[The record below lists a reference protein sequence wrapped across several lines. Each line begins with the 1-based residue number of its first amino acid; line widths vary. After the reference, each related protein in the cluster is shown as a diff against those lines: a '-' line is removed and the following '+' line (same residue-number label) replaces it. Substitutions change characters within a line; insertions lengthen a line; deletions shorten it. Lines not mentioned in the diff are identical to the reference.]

1 MEIISNIAL
10 ISINETLIVQ
20 VIGFLIFLFIINRI
34 MFRPL
39 QNVMADRDIYIE
51 RVKLDI
57 DQARKKIDTMTS
69 QIEEQETEV
78 KKEAF
83 ALKAQREEIGSQQ
96 AKEIFAAV
104 RQEVA
109 DTSAKVQKDIDSK
122 IAEARKSLQKESETL
137 AVGIIEKILDRRQ
150 QL

>member
-20 VIGFLIFLFIINRI
+20 VVGFLIFLFLINRI

-39 QNVMADRDIYIE
+39 RNVMADRELYIE

-57 DQARKKIDTMTS
+57 DQAQKKIETMTS
-69 QIEEQETEV
+69 QIREQESEV
-78 KKEAF
+78 KNEAF
-83 ALKAQREEIGSQQ
+83 ELKKQREEIGNQQ

-104 RQEVA
+104 RQEIA
-109 DTSAKVQKDIDSK
+109 DTSAKVQKDIDNK
-122 IAEARKSLQKESETL
+122 ISEARKSLKIESEAL
-137 AVGIIEKILDRRQ
+137 AMNIIEKILDRRQ
-150 QL
+150 QQ

>member
-20 VIGFLIFLFIINRI
+20 VIGFLIFLFLINRI

-69 QIEEQETEV
+69 QIEEQEAEV

-83 ALKAQREEIGSQQ
+83 DLKEEREKIGNQQ

-104 RQEVA
+104 SQEIA
-109 DTSAKVQKDIDSK
+109 ATSAKVQKDIDGK

-137 AVGIIEKILDRRQ
+137 AVSIIEKILDRRQ
-150 QL
+150 SL

>member
-20 VIGFLIFLFIINRI
+20 VIGFLIFLFLINRI

-69 QIEEQETEV
+69 QIEEQEAEV

-83 ALKAQREEIGSQQ
+83 DLKEQREKIGNQQ

-104 RQEVA
+104 RQEIA
-109 DTSAKVQKDIDSK
+109 DTSANVQKDIDSK

-137 AVGIIEKILDRRQ
+137 AVSIIEKILDRRQ
-150 QL
+150 SL

>member
-20 VIGFLIFLFIINRI
+20 VVGFLIFLYLINRI

-39 QNVMADRDIYIE
+39 RNVMADREIHIE

-57 DQARKKIDTMTS
+57 DQARNKIDKMTS

-78 KKEAF
+78 KEEAF
-83 ALKAQREEIGSQQ
+83 GLKEQREEIGNQQ

-104 RQEVA
+104 RQEIA
-109 DTSAKVQKDIDSK
+109 DTSAKVQKDIDNK
-122 IAEARKSLQKESETL
+122 ISEARQSLKIESEAL
-137 AVGIIEKILDRRQ
+137 AMNIIEKILDRRQ
-150 QL
+150 QQ

>member
-39 QNVMADRDIYIE
+39 RNVMADRDIYIE

-83 ALKAQREEIGSQQ
+83 ELKEQREEIGNQQ
-96 AKEIFAAV
+96 SKEIFAAV
-104 RQEVA
+104 RQEIA

-137 AVGIIEKILDRRQ
+137 AISIIEKILDRRQ
-150 QL
+150 

>member
-1 MEIISNIAL
+1 MQIISNIAL
-10 ISINETLIVQ
+10 ISINETMIVQ
-20 VIGFLIFLFIINRI
+20 VISFLIFLYLINRI

-39 QNVMADRDIYIE
+39 SNVMADRDIYIE

-57 DQARKKIDTMTS
+57 DQAQKKIESMNS
-69 QIEEQETEV
+69 QIQHQEAEV

-83 ALKAQREEIGSQQ
+83 ALKEQREAIGNRQ

-104 RQEVA
+104 RQEIA
-109 DTSAKVQKDIDSK
+109 DTSAKFQKDIDIK
-122 IAEARKSLQKESETL
+122 IIEARQSLQKESEAL
-137 AVGIIEKILDRRQ
+137 AISIIDKILDRRH

>member
-20 VIGFLIFLFIINRI
+20 VIGFLLFLFLINRI

-39 QNVMADRDIYIE
+39 QNVIADRDIYIE

-57 DQARKKIDTMTS
+57 NQAQKEIETMNR
-69 QIEEQETEV
+69 QILEQEAEV

-83 ALKAQREEIGSQQ
+83 ELKEQREQFGNQQ
-96 AKEIFAAV
+96 AKEIFSAV
-104 RQEVA
+104 RQEIA
-109 DTSAKVQKDIDSK
+109 DSNASAQKDIDIK
-122 IAEARKSLQKESETL
+122 ISAARQSLKNESEVL
-137 AVGIIEKILDRRQ
+137 AINIIEKILDRRQ
-150 QL
+150 PF

>member
-39 QNVMADRDIYIE
+39 RNVMADREIYIE

-57 DQARKKIDTMTS
+57 DQARNEIDTMTS
-69 QIEEQETEV
+69 QIEEQEAEV

-83 ALKAQREEIGSQQ
+83 QLKEQREKIGDEQ
-96 AKEIFAAV
+96 AKEIFNAV
-104 RQEVA
+104 RQEIA
-109 DTSAKVQKDIDSK
+109 DTSAKVQKDIDIK
-122 IAEARKSLQKESETL
+122 IAEARKSLQKESEVL
-137 AVGIIEKILDRRQ
+137 AISIIEKILDRRQ

>member
-39 QNVMADRDIYIE
+39 RNVMADRDIYVE

-57 DQARKKIDTMTS
+57 DQARKKVDTMNS
-69 QIEEQETEV
+69 QIEEQEAEV
-78 KKEAF
+78 RKEAF
-83 ALKAQREEIGSQQ
+83 ELKEQREQIGSQQ

-104 RQEVA
+104 RQEIA
-109 DTSAKVQKDIDSK
+109 DTSAGVQKDIDQK
-122 IAEARKSLQKESETL
+122 IAEARNSLQKESEAL
-137 AVGIIEKILDRRQ
+137 AERIVEKILDRRQ
-150 QL
+150 QP

>member
-20 VIGFLIFLFIINRI
+20 VISFLIFLYLINRI

-39 QNVMADRDIYIE
+39 RNVMADRGIYIE

-57 DQARKKIDTMTS
+57 DQARKKVETLNS
-69 QIEEQETEV
+69 QIEEQEAEV

-83 ALKAQREEIGSQQ
+83 ELKQQREESGSRQ
-96 AKEIFAAV
+96 AKEIHAAV
-104 RQEVA
+104 RQEIA
-109 DTSAKVQKDIDSK
+109 DTSAKVQNDINIK
-122 IAEARKSLQKESETL
+122 ISEARQSLQKESETL
-137 AVGIIEKILDRRQ
+137 AATIIEKILDRRL

>member
-10 ISINETLIVQ
+10 ISINETMFVQ
-20 VIGFLIFLFIINRI
+20 VIGFLIFLYLINRI

-39 QNVMADRDIYIE
+39 RNVMADRELYIE

-57 DQARKKIDTMTS
+57 DQARKKIETMTS
-69 QIEEQETEV
+69 QIREQESEV

-83 ALKAQREEIGSQQ
+83 ELKGQREEVGNQQ

-104 RQEVA
+104 RQEIA
-109 DTSAKVQKDIDSK
+109 ETSARVQKDIDIK
-122 IAEARKSLQKESETL
+122 ISEARQSLKKESEAL
-137 AVGIIEKILDRRQ
+137 VIPIIEKILDRRQ
-150 QL
+150 QP

>member
-1 MEIISNIAL
+1 MKIISNIAL

-20 VIGFLIFLFIINRI
+20 VIGFLIFLFLINRI

-39 QNVMADRDIYIE
+39 RNVMADREIYIE

-57 DQARKKIDTMTS
+57 DQARNKIDTMTS
-69 QIEEQETEV
+69 QIEEQEAEV

-83 ALKAQREEIGSQQ
+83 ELKEQREEIGSQQ
-96 AKEIFAAV
+96 AKEIFAAA
-104 RQEVA
+104 RQKIA
-109 DTSAKVQKDIDSK
+109 DTSAKVQKDIDGK
-122 IAEARKSLQKESETL
+122 IAEARKSLQKESEAL
-137 AVGIIEKILDRRQ
+137 AISIIEKILDRRQ

>member
-1 MEIISNIAL
+1 
-10 ISINETLIVQ
+10 
-20 VIGFLIFLFIINRI
+20 

-39 QNVMADRDIYIE
+39 RNVMADREIYIE

-57 DQARKKIDTMTS
+57 DQARNKIDTMTS
-69 QIEEQETEV
+69 QIEEQEAEV

-83 ALKAQREEIGSQQ
+83 ELKEQREEIGNRQ

-104 RQEVA
+104 RQEIA
-109 DTSAKVQKDIDSK
+109 DTSAKVQKDIDRK
-122 IAEARKSLQKESETL
+122 IAEARKSLQKESEAL
-137 AVGIIEKILDRRQ
+137 AISIIEKILDRRQ

>member
-1 MEIISNIAL
+1 MEIITNIAL

-20 VIGFLIFLFIINRI
+20 VIGFLIFLYIINRI

-39 QNVMADRDIYIE
+39 SNVMADRDIYIE

-57 DQARKKIDTMTS
+57 DQARKKMETMNR
-69 QIEEQETEV
+69 QIEEQQVEV

-83 ALKAQREEIGSQQ
+83 ALKEQREAIANRQ

-104 RQEVA
+104 RQEIA
-109 DTSAKVQKDIDSK
+109 DTGAKVQKDIDLK
-122 IAEARKSLQKESETL
+122 ISEARQSLQKESETL
-137 AVGIIEKILDRRQ
+137 AVSIIEKILERRQ

>member
-20 VIGFLIFLFIINRI
+20 VIGFLIFLFLINRI

-69 QIEEQETEV
+69 QIEEQEAEV

-83 ALKAQREEIGSQQ
+83 DLKEQREKIGNQQ

-104 RQEVA
+104 RQEIA
-109 DTSAKVQKDIDSK
+109 ATSAKVQKDIDGK

-137 AVGIIEKILDRRQ
+137 AVSIIEKILDRRQ
-150 QL
+150 SL

>member
-20 VIGFLIFLFIINRI
+20 VISFLIFLYLINRI

-39 QNVMADRDIYIE
+39 QNVIADRDIYIE
-51 RVKLDI
+51 RVKRDI
-57 DQARKKIDTMTS
+57 DQAQKQIKTMSS
-69 QIEEQETEV
+69 QIREQEAEV

-83 ALKAQREEIGSQQ
+83 DLKEQQEKIGNRQ

-104 RQEVA
+104 RQEIA
-109 DTSAKVQKDIDSK
+109 DTSAKVQKDIDIK
-122 IAEARKSLQKESETL
+122 ISEARQSLQKESELL
-137 AVGIIEKILDRRQ
+137 AKSIIEKILDRRQ

>member
-39 QNVMADRDIYIE
+39 RNVMADRNIYIE

-57 DQARKKIDTMTS
+57 DEARKKIDTMTS

-83 ALKAQREEIGSQQ
+83 ELKEQREEIGNQQ
-96 AKEIFAAV
+96 SKEIFAAV
-104 RQEVA
+104 RQEIA

-122 IAEARKSLQKESETL
+122 IAEARKSLQNESEAL
-137 AVGIIEKILDRRQ
+137 AINIIEKILDRRQ

>member
-20 VIGFLIFLFIINRI
+20 VISFLIFLYLINRI

-39 QNVMADRDIYIE
+39 QNVIADRDIYIE
-51 RVKLDI
+51 RVKRDI
-57 DQARKKIDTMTS
+57 DQAQKQIKTMSS
-69 QIEEQETEV
+69 QIREQEAEV

-83 ALKAQREEIGSQQ
+83 DLKEQQEKIGNQQ

-104 RQEVA
+104 RREIA
-109 DTSAKVQKDIDSK
+109 DTSAKVQKDIDIK
-122 IAEARKSLQKESETL
+122 ISEARQSLQKESEVL
-137 AVGIIEKILDRRQ
+137 AKSIIEKILDRR
-150 QL
+150 

>member
-20 VIGFLIFLFIINRI
+20 VIGFLIFLFLINRI

-39 QNVMADRDIYIE
+39 RNVMADREIYIE

-57 DQARKKIDTMTS
+57 DQARNKIDTMTS
-69 QIEEQETEV
+69 QIEEQEAEV

-83 ALKAQREEIGSQQ
+83 ELKEQRENIGNQQ
-96 AKEIFAAV
+96 ATEIFTAV
-104 RQEVA
+104 RQEIA
-109 DTSAKVQKDIDSK
+109 DTSARVQKDIDSK
-122 IAEARKSLQKESETL
+122 IAEARKSLQNESEAL
-137 AVGIIEKILDRRQ
+137 AISIIEKILDRRQ